1 MLGIGAVNVLFIPF
15 LRHTLGASPEA
26 IGGVQ
31 AAQGVGMLLGG
42 FVIGSLGKSISPRSV
57 SVGSMILL
65 GVGVGLVGLSQIY
78 GTVLLIM
85 LLVGFSIPPLNA
97 ALDTMLQRGV
107 PREMLG
113 RAGSVNGMATS
124 ITNLVSMGAAGWLS
138 TLVGLR
144 ETFLLGGAIVLLG
157 GLAMGW
163 MLRGHNIE
171 TLMSYRVSAGEGEV
185 ITSAMNVE

>member
-1 MLGIGAVNVLFIPF
+1 
-15 LRHTLGASPEA
+15 
-26 IGGVQ
+26 
-31 AAQGVGMLLGG
+31 
-42 FVIGSLGKSISPRSV
+42 
-57 SVGSMILL
+57 MILL
-65 GVGVGLVGLSQIY
+65 GVGVGLVGVSQIY

-85 LLVGFSIPPLNA
+85 LFVGFSLPPLNA

-138 TLVGLR
+138 ALVGLR

-171 TLMSYRVSAGEGEV
+171 TRMSSRVSAGEGEV
-185 ITSAMNVE
+185 VTSAMNVE